1 MGNIFEMTA
10 GTLNRYKLEIPSCP
24 YPLDV
29 ERFEGIEQ
37 MSVLYHYTIR
47 FTSPHPDFT
56 AEMMLSKT
64 ATLSMGVGELFHT
77 VVSKRV
83 HGVVTNFRRL
93 TGSRDQVT
101 YEIILEPFIS
111 LLDKQFRTHR
121 FFVNKSV
128 PEVVAEVLQEH
139 GLKGWEYE
147 FTLKADYPKR
157 EQINQYQESEV
168 AH

>member
-1 MGNIFEMTA
+1 
-10 GTLNRYKLEIPSCP
+10 
-24 YPLDV
+24 
-29 ERFEGIEQ
+29 

-47 FTSPHPDFT
+47 FTSPHPDLT
-56 AEMMLSKT
+56 AEMMLRKT
-64 ATLSMGVGELFHT
+64 ATLNMGVGELFNP
-77 VVSKRV
+77 VVGKIV
-83 HGVVTNFRRL
+83 HGVVTDFRRL

-128 PEVVAEVLQEH
+128 PEVVAQILDEH

-147 FTLKADYPKR
+147 FTLRQTYP
-157 EQINQYQESEV
+157 E
-168 AH
+168 A